1 MSNVLISCD
10 SQVLTIGINRAE
22 KKNALTLDMYEEMAN
37 AIESVDIEQIK
48 AVLIYAN
55 GDDFCAGNDISVF
68 AQSDENMQANEARH
82 FMQALMDCP
91 VPTVVKVT
99 GNAIG
104 IGTTMLL
111 HCDFVYAG
119 ENSIF
124 WMPFVDLALVPE
136 FASSFLIPKLA
147 GDKKAAQWL
156 LLAERFGAADA
167 QQYGVITQS
176 VREQELD
183 AVVQKTLSKLVS
195 KPTNALLYTK
205 KLLGHRKEQTKL
217 HMEKEFDIFFK
228 QLVSEEAKRAFA
240 AFLNKGKG
248 K

>member
-1 MSNVLISCD
+1 MSNVLISDD
-10 SQVLTIGINRAE
+10 SKILKIGIDRAE
-22 KKNALTLDMYEEMAN
+22 KKNALTLDMYETMAN
-37 AIESVDIEQIK
+37 AIENLNPEQSK
-48 AVLIYAN
+48 VVLIYAQ

-91 VPTVVKVT
+91 VPIVVKVK

-111 HCDFVYAG
+111 HCDFVYAAD
-119 ENSIF
+119 NAVF

-136 FASSFLIPKLA
+136 FASSFLIPSVA

-156 LLAERFGAADA
+156 LLADRFSADDA

-176 VREQELD
+176 VKEHELD
-183 AVVQKTLSKLVS
+183 AVVDKTLSRLVD
-195 KPTNALLYTK
+195 KPTNALMYTK
-205 KLLGHRKEQTKL
+205 KLLSHQKEETKK
-217 HMEKEFDIFFK
+217 HMEKEFEIFFK
-228 QLVSEEAKRAFA
+228 QLVSVEAKKAFS
-240 AFLNKGKG
+240 AFLNKGKA
-248 K
+248 